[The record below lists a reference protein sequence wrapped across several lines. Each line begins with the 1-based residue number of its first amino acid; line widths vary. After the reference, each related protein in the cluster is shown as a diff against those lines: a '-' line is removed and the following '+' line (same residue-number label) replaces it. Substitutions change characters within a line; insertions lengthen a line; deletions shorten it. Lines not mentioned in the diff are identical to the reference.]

1 MKTPRRQSAIRNASD
16 HSSRVAAAVLAGL
29 VLAAYANIV
38 FSGETLVATSNYH
51 PFDYRFDRLRTGNVA
66 PPALTNWHDEGS
78 AWWQWEPAA
87 KFFHA
92 AIRKGRFPLWDPT
105 IAGGIDAHVNATQ
118 GQYFPPHVV
127 LLLAGDTPALRDLY
141 SLLLVWISG
150 ACCLLLLRRRGFH
163 WLSALFFGVS
173 YSLGGSMTFNLN
185 TILGQTCA
193 MIPVLLL
200 AVEELLDAPSRRR
213 VAATAIAAGL
223 LVLASFLPIVV
234 SGLLLAGFRLLA
246 EALAPRE
253 GVEPAERDRTV
264 RRARRAG
271 VAAGFAA
278 LLLGVALAAFLLL
291 PVKLAG
297 SRSKA
302 FDSWYS
308 GVGLHHYHAQDSLTL
323 VSPIVSWDV
332 WQVIDPAYQ
341 VFRKPDWYS
350 SFFYVGLVPILL
362 AVFAAPARVRAGR
375 SLFLFLLGAAAL
387 LLLKLLG
394 VPPVQWIG
402 KLPVLRNIHFIPYF
416 CGALAVAIGGLAA
429 LGVES
434 LIRRPPGRWRVA
446 AAAGLAAAVFAG
458 IAWFAAS
465 HGFNPAASLRRWVV
479 RGRPARC
486 PRGSPS
492 GRSRSASSGT
502 PLRQRRR
509 GAGRRAAGPGANT
522 ARVPSPFPAAR
533 RLDRSPGLCPIPPKR
548 SESRPRPQ
556 RSRSCADRQRLP
568 GVGTLGDLFPVHL
581 QRAAL
586 RGPLPPV
593 HSDVG
598 DHLPDPDG
606 AAAGPARRPGPSW
619 SGIPGR
625 VLADG
630 RRRAPTPG
638 RGPPVGSQGRSVRGL
653 PEPDGLATGLPDF
666 VVERRLRPRG
676 RARGGGGSWSRRIA
690 SFSRGGRCSSPA
702 AIRPARRGSAKS
714 SRTEETT

>member
-1 MKTPRRQSAIRNASD
+1 MKTPRRHRQPESVR

-38 FSGETLVATSNYH
+38 FTGETLVATSNYH

-66 PPALTNWHDEGS
+66 PPALNNWHDEGS

-92 AIRKGRFPLWDPT
+92 ALRKGRFPLWDPT
-105 IAGGIDAHVNATQ
+105 IAGGVDAHVNATQ

-234 SGLLLAGFRLLA
+234 SGLLLAGVRLLA

-253 GVEPAERDRTV
+253 GVELAERDRTV
-264 RRARRAG
+264 RRARRAA

-332 WQVIDPAYQ
+332 WQVLDPAYQ
-341 VFRKPDWYS
+341 LFRKPDWYS

-434 LIRRPPGRWRVA
+434 LIRRPPGRWRIA

-458 IAWFAAS
+458 IAWFAVS
-465 HGFNPAASLRRWVV
+465 HGFNPAASLRRWVIEV
-479 RGRPARC
+479 VRLGVLAAILLVVLVLRARGRLS
-486 PRGSPS
+486 GSAAGALAVALLALELVPLAFHRRFQRHDVWTDPPDYVRFLQSDPNPGRVHSVHDLALTANVFQGLGLS
-492 GRSRSASSGT
+492 GISSRSTFNAPRYVDLLRRYFPTSGIIFPIPT
-502 PLRQRRR
+502 ALLPNRR
-509 GAGRRAAGPGANT
+509 GVLDLLGVKSLIVFSQTAAG
-522 ARVPSPFPAAR
+522 
-533 RLDRSPGLCPIPPKR
+533 
-548 SESRPRPQ
+548 
-556 RSRSCADRQRLP
+556 
-568 GVGTLGDLFPVHL
+568 
-581 QRAAL
+581 
-586 RGPLPPV
+586 
-593 HSDVG
+593 
-598 DHLPDPDG
+598 DG
-606 AAAGPARRPGPSW
+606 ELKAAGLEWAHKDGEFEVYRNPTAWPRAYLTSSW
-619 SGIPGR
+619 SGASDPAVALEAVGKLESPDR
-625 VLADG
+625 VVL
-630 RRRAPTPG
+630 
-638 RGPPVGSQGRSVRGL
+638 
-653 PEPDGLATGLPDF
+653 
-666 VVERRLRPRG
+666 ERRPLFV
-676 RARGGGGSWSRRIA
+676 AGGDPPGPAGKCEIVEDGGDDL
-690 SFSRGGRCSSPA
+690 
-702 AIRPARRGSAKS
+702 
-714 SRTEETT
+714 